1 MSFDEHDGVE
11 KHFCLLSRTFDIW
24 LACKLDER
32 MYVAFAAVL
41 AAEACAVK
49 RRLESSCPVDPLVTH
64 VNRTIISS

>member
-11 KHFCLLSRTFDIW
+11 KHFCLLFLTFDIW
-24 LACKLDER
+24 LAFKLDGR
-32 MYVAFAAVL
+32 MHVAFS
-41 AAEACAVK
+41 AETCAVK